1 MALESD
7 DPEPKTQLHVKAN
20 LQGNLGPSAICMI
33 TPYAFRPSS
42 LIPNK
47 YVLVECAKKKK
58 KRERKYKLKL
68 WKDNTKHLP
77 QCLKLT
83 THNTNC
89 WHGYEATVTL
99 ISH

>member
-33 TPYAFRPSS
+33 TPYAFRLSS

-47 YVLVECAKKKK
+47 YVLAECAKKK
-58 KRERKYKLKL
+58 ERKKIQIKIM
-68 WKDNTKHLP
+68 KR
-77 QCLKLT
+77 
-83 THNTNC
+83 
-89 WHGYEATVTL
+89 
-99 ISH
+99 